1 MGYLARISFIWLLL
15 AIQVQ
20 AETSGS
26 LEITGSYF
34 PKSLGASFDTNITAE
49 AKVVGYEELDDFQL
63 EYEIIIRKSLN
74 DSGKDIVE
82 PRQLFLS
89 KTFGDIDVYLGY
101 RHTFWGVAESRNL
114 VDLINQQD
122 MAAGISPDNKLGAPS
137 ISIETYLG
145 SGELQYWYISRFRE
159 RTFNDTNAHPGFGMP
174 VSSAQFAHA
183 KGSEA
188 SDQALRYANSI
199 GDIDYALSIF
209 DGTAREPLFIVQE
222 LDPPTIAPYY
232 ERMRSVGLEL
242 QYTGESI
249 LYKFEGLTGTQSGKD
264 FDAVVLGTE
273 KTVYTIFETQW
284 DMGVLFEYQY
294 DDRVQA
300 LIDRMIVSGVRL
312 TANDEF
318 DTNFLILYTVDD
330 AFSQSLFGLEASRR
344 LRNGMTLDINYLLYQ
359 SDIQNLPFYSLV
371 DDSELSLTPGYY
383 F

>member
-1 MGYLARISFIWLLL
+1 MGYFVRISCTWLLL

-34 PKSLGASFDTNITAE
+34 PKSLDASFDTNITAE
-49 AKVVGYEELDDFQL
+49 AKVIGYEELDDFQL
-63 EYEIIIRKSLN
+63 QYEIVIRKSLN
-74 DSGKDIVE
+74 DNGKDIIE

-89 KTFGDIDVYLGY
+89 KTFGDIDAYLGY

-122 MAAGISPDNKLGAPS
+122 MAAGMSPDNKLGAPS

-188 SDQALRYANSI
+188 SDHALRYANSI
-199 GDIDYALSIF
+199 GDMDYALSIF

-264 FDAVVLGTE
+264 FDALVLGTE

-294 DDRVQA
+294 DDRAQA

-330 AFSQSLFGLEASRR
+330 AFSQSLFGLEVSRR

-359 SDIQNLPFYSLV
+359 SDRQNLPFYSLV
-371 DDSELSLTPGYY
+371 DDSELSLTLGYY

>member
-1 MGYLARISFIWLLL
+1 
-15 AIQVQ
+15 
-20 AETSGS
+20 
-26 LEITGSYF
+26 
-34 PKSLGASFDTNITAE
+34 
-49 AKVVGYEELDDFQL
+49 
-63 EYEIIIRKSLN
+63 
-74 DSGKDIVE
+74 
-82 PRQLFLS
+82 
-89 KTFGDIDVYLGY
+89 
-101 RHTFWGVAESRNL
+101 
-114 VDLINQQD
+114 
-122 MAAGISPDNKLGAPS
+122 MAAGMSPDNKLGAPS

-284 DMGVLFEYQY
+284 DMGVLFEYKY
-294 DDRVQA
+294 DDRAQV
-300 LIDRMIVSGVRL
+300 LIDRTIVSGVRL

-318 DTNFLILYTVDD
+318 DTNFLVLYTVDD

-371 DDSELSLTPGYY
+371 DDSELSLTLGYY

>member
-1 MGYLARISFIWLLL
+1 
-15 AIQVQ
+15 
-20 AETSGS
+20 
-26 LEITGSYF
+26 
-34 PKSLGASFDTNITAE
+34 
-49 AKVVGYEELDDFQL
+49 
-63 EYEIIIRKSLN
+63 
-74 DSGKDIVE
+74 
-82 PRQLFLS
+82 
-89 KTFGDIDVYLGY
+89 
-101 RHTFWGVAESRNL
+101 
-114 VDLINQQD
+114 
-122 MAAGISPDNKLGAPS
+122 MAAGISSDNKLGAPS

-145 SGELQYWYISRFRE
+145 SGELQYWYIPRFRE
-159 RTFNDTNAHPGFGMP
+159 RTFNDVNAHPGFGMF
-174 VSSAQFAHA
+174 VSPAQYANV
-183 KGSEA
+183 KGSKA

-222 LDPPTIAPYY
+222 LEQPTIVPYY
-232 ERMRSVGLEL
+232 ERTRSVGLEL

-249 LYKFEGLTGTQSGKD
+249 LYKVEGLTGIQSEKD
-264 FDAVVLGTE
+264 FDAVVLGAE

-294 DDRVQA
+294 DDRAQA

-330 AFSQSLFGLEASRR
+330 AFSQSLLGLEASRR

-359 SDIQNLPFYSLV
+359 SDQQNLPFHSLV
-371 DDSELSLTPGYY
+371 DDSELSLTLGYY

>member
-1 MGYLARISFIWLLL
+1 MGYFAKISGIWLLL

-26 LEITGSYF
+26 MEITGSYF
-34 PKSLGASFDTNITAE
+34 PKSLGASFDTNISAE
-49 AKVVGYEELDDFQL
+49 AKVIGYEELDDFQL
-63 EYEIIIRKSLN
+63 EYEIVIRKSLN
-74 DSGKDIVE
+74 DNGKDIIE

-122 MAAGISPDNKLGAPS
+122 MAAGMSPDNKLGAPS
-137 ISIETYLG
+137 FSIETYLG
-145 SGELQYWYISRFRE
+145 SGELQYWFIPRFRE
-159 RTFNDTNAHPGFGMP
+159 RTFNGINAHPGFGIP
-174 VSSAQFAHA
+174 VSPAKFAHI
-183 KGSEA
+183 KGSKA

-209 DGTAREPLFIVQE
+209 DGTAREPLILFQE
-222 LDPPTIAPYY
+222 SYPPTITPYY

-249 LYKFEGLTGTQSGKD
+249 LYKFEGLTGTQSEKV

-273 KTVYTIFETQW
+273 KTVYSVFETQW
-284 DMGVLFEYQY
+284 DMGIIIEYQY
-294 DDRVQA
+294 DDRAQA
-300 LIDRMIVSGVRL
+300 LLDRTLVSGIRL
-312 TANDEF
+312 AANDEF
-318 DTNFLILYTVDD
+318 DTSLLILYTVDD
-330 AFSQSLFGLEASRR
+330 EFSQSVFGLEASRR
-344 LRNGMTLDINYLLYQ
+344 LRNGMTLDLSYLLHK
-359 SDIQNLPFYSLV
+359 SDEQHLPLYSLI
-371 DDSELSLTPGYY
+371 DDSELSLTLGYY

>member
-1 MGYLARISFIWLLL
+1 MGYFAKILCIWLLL
-15 AIQVQ
+15 VIQVK

-34 PKSLGASFDTNITAE
+34 PKSLGTSFDTNISAE
-49 AKVVGYEELDDFQL
+49 AKFIGYEELDDFQL

-74 DSGKDIVE
+74 DNGKDIVE

-89 KTFGDIDVYLGY
+89 KTFGDIDAYLGY

-137 ISIETYLG
+137 ISIETYFG

-159 RTFNDTNAHPGFGMP
+159 RTFNDANAHPGFGIP
-174 VSSAQFAHA
+174 VSPAQFAHV
-183 KGSEA
+183 KGSKA
-188 SDQALRYANSI
+188 SDQALRYASSI
-199 GDIDYALSIF
+199 GDIDYAFSIF
-209 DGTAREPLFIVQE
+209 DGTVREPLILIQE
-222 LDPPTIAPYY
+222 LEQPTIAPYY

-249 LYKFEGLTGTQSGKD
+249 LYKFEGLSGTQSEKD
-264 FDAVVLGTE
+264 FSAVVLGTE
-273 KTVYTIFETQW
+273 KTVYSVFETQW
-284 DMGVLFEYQY
+284 DMGLLLEYQY
-294 DDRVQA
+294 DDRAQA
-300 LIDRMIVSGVRL
+300 LIDRMIFSGIRV

-318 DTNFLILYTVDD
+318 DTSLLLLYTVDD
-330 AFSQSLFGLEASRR
+330 TFSQSLFGLEASRR
-344 LRNGMTLDINYLLYQ
+344 LRNGMTLDLSYELYQ
-359 SDIQNLPFYSLV
+359 SDTQNLPFYSLI
-371 DDSELSLTPGYY
+371 DDSKLSVTMGYY

>member
-1 MGYLARISFIWLLL
+1 MGYFAKISCTWLLL

-34 PKSLGASFDTNITAE
+34 PKSLDASFDTNITAE
-49 AKVVGYEELDDFQL
+49 AKVIGYEELDDFELQ
-63 EYEIIIRKSLN
+63 YEIVIRKSLN
-74 DSGKDIVE
+74 DNGKDIIE

-122 MAAGISPDNKLGAPS
+122 MAAGMSPDNKLGAPS

-188 SDQALRYANSI
+188 SDQALR
-199 GDIDYALSIF
+199 
-209 DGTAREPLFIVQE
+209 
-222 LDPPTIAPYY
+222 
-232 ERMRSVGLEL
+232 
-242 QYTGESI
+242 
-249 LYKFEGLTGTQSGKD
+249 
-264 FDAVVLGTE
+264 
-273 KTVYTIFETQW
+273 
-284 DMGVLFEYQY
+284 
-294 DDRVQA
+294 
-300 LIDRMIVSGVRL
+300 
-312 TANDEF
+312 
-318 DTNFLILYTVDD
+318 
-330 AFSQSLFGLEASRR
+330 
-344 LRNGMTLDINYLLYQ
+344 
-359 SDIQNLPFYSLV
+359 
-371 DDSELSLTPGYY
+371 LSLIHI
-383 F
+383 

>member
-1 MGYLARISFIWLLL
+1 MRYFARISCIWLLL
-15 AIQVQ
+15 AIQVK

-49 AKVVGYEELDDFQL
+49 AKVIGYNELDDFQL

-74 DSGKDIVE
+74 DNGKDIVE

-101 RHTFWGVAESRNL
+101 RHAFWGVAESKNL

-122 MAAGISPDNKLGAPS
+122 LAAGISSDNKLGAPS

-145 SGELQYWYISRFRE
+145 SGELQYWYIPRFRE
-159 RTFNDTNAHPGFGMP
+159 RTFNDVNAHPGFGMF
-174 VSSAQFAHA
+174 VSPAQYANV
-183 KGSEA
+183 KGSKA

-222 LDPPTIAPYY
+222 LEQPTIVPYY
-232 ERMRSVGLEL
+232 ERTRSVGLEL

-249 LYKFEGLTGTQSGKD
+249 LYKVEGLTGIQSEKD
-264 FDAVVLGTE
+264 FDAVVLGAE

-294 DDRVQA
+294 DDRAQA

-330 AFSQSLFGLEASRR
+330 AFSQSLLGLEASRR

-359 SDIQNLPFYSLV
+359 SDQQNLPFHSLV
-371 DDSELSLTPGYY
+371 DDSELSLTLGYY

>member
-1 MGYLARISFIWLLL
+1 MGYFAKISGIWLLL

-26 LEITGSYF
+26 IEITGSYF
-34 PKSLGASFDTNITAE
+34 PKSLDASFDTNITAE
-49 AKVVGYEELDDFQL
+49 AKVIGYEELDDFQL
-63 EYEIIIRKSLN
+63 EYEIVIRKSLN

-101 RHTFWGVAESRNL
+101 RHTFWGVAESRNV

-137 ISIETYLG
+137 ISIDTYLG

-174 VSSAQFAHA
+174 VSLAQFAHA
-183 KGSEA
+183 KGSKA

-209 DGTAREPLFIVQE
+209 DGTVREPLILVQE
-222 LDPPTIAPYY
+222 SDPPTIAPHY
-232 ERMRSVGLEL
+232 ERMRSIGLEL

-249 LYKFEGLTGTQSGKD
+249 LYKFEGLTGTQSEKD

-273 KTVYTIFETQW
+273 KTVYSVFETQW

-294 DDRVQA
+294 DDRAQA
-300 LIDRMIVSGVRL
+300 LIDRMIVSGVRV

-318 DTNFLILYTVDD
+318 DTNFLILYSVDD
-330 AFSQSLFGLEASRR
+330 AFSQSIFGFEASRR
-344 LRNGMTLDINYLLYQ
+344 LRNGMTLD
-359 SDIQNLPFYSLV
+359 
-371 DDSELSLTPGYY
+371 LSLIHI
-383 F
+383 

>member
-1 MGYLARISFIWLLL
+1 
-15 AIQVQ
+15 
-20 AETSGS
+20 
-26 LEITGSYF
+26 
-34 PKSLGASFDTNITAE
+34 
-49 AKVVGYEELDDFQL
+49 
-63 EYEIIIRKSLN
+63 
-74 DSGKDIVE
+74 
-82 PRQLFLS
+82 
-89 KTFGDIDVYLGY
+89 
-101 RHTFWGVAESRNL
+101 
-114 VDLINQQD
+114 
-122 MAAGISPDNKLGAPS
+122 MAAGISADNKLGAPS

-145 SGELQYWYISRFRE
+145 SGELQYWYIPRFRE
-159 RTFNDTNAHPGFGMP
+159 RTFNDANAHPGFGMP
-174 VSSAQFAHA
+174 VSPAQFAHA
-183 KGSEA
+183 KGSKA

-199 GDIDYALSIF
+199 GDIDYAFSIF

-294 DDRVQA
+294 DDRAQA

-359 SDIQNLPFYSLV
+359 SDRQNLPFYSLV
-371 DDSELSLTPGYY
+371 DDSELSFTLGYY

>member
-1 MGYLARISFIWLLL
+1 
-15 AIQVQ
+15 
-20 AETSGS
+20 
-26 LEITGSYF
+26 
-34 PKSLGASFDTNITAE
+34 
-49 AKVVGYEELDDFQL
+49 
-63 EYEIIIRKSLN
+63 
-74 DSGKDIVE
+74 
-82 PRQLFLS
+82 
-89 KTFGDIDVYLGY
+89 
-101 RHTFWGVAESRNL
+101 
-114 VDLINQQD
+114 
-122 MAAGISPDNKLGAPS
+122 MAAGMSPDNKLGAPS

-264 FDAVVLGTE
+264 FDALVLGTE

-294 DDRVQA
+294 DDRAQA
-300 LIDRMIVSGVRL
+300 QINQMIVSGVRL

-318 DTNFLILYTVDD
+318 DTSIVLLYTSDKD
-330 AFSQSLFGLEASRR
+330 LNQSLIGLEASRR
-344 LRNGMTLDINYLLYQ
+344 LRSGMTLDFNYLLYQ
-359 SDIQNLPFYSLV
+359 SDGQDLPFYSLI
-371 DDSELSLTPGYY
+371 DDSEFSLKLGYY

>member
-1 MGYLARISFIWLLL
+1 MRYFARISCIWLLL
-15 AIQVQ
+15 AIQVK

-49 AKVVGYEELDDFQL
+49 AKVIGYNELDDFQL

-74 DSGKDIVE
+74 DNGKDIVE

-101 RHTFWGVAESRNL
+101 RHAFWGVAESKNL

-122 MAAGISPDNKLGAPS
+122 LAAGISSDNKLGAPS

-145 SGELQYWYISRFRE
+145 SGELQYWYIPRFRE
-159 RTFNDTNAHPGFGMP
+159 RTFNDVNAHPGFGMF
-174 VSSAQFAHA
+174 VSPAQYAHL
-183 KGSEA
+183 KGSKA

-222 LDPPTIAPYY
+222 LEQPTIVPYY
-232 ERMRSVGLEL
+232 ERTRSVGLEL

-249 LYKFEGLTGTQSGKD
+249 LYKVEGLTGIQSEKD
-264 FDAVVLGTE
+264 FDAVVLGAE

-294 DDRVQA
+294 DDRAQA

-330 AFSQSLFGLEASRR
+330 AFSQSLLGLEASRR

-359 SDIQNLPFYSLV
+359 SDQQNLPFHSLV
-371 DDSELSLTPGYY
+371 DDSELSLTLGYY

>member
-1 MGYLARISFIWLLL
+1 MGYFAKISGIWLLL

-26 LEITGSYF
+26 IEITGSYF
-34 PKSLGASFDTNITAE
+34 PKSLDASFDTNITAE
-49 AKVVGYEELDDFQL
+49 AKVIGYEELDDFQL
-63 EYEIIIRKSLN
+63 EYEIVIRKSLN
-74 DSGKDIVE
+74 DNGKDIIE

-101 RHTFWGVAESRNL
+101 RHTFWGVVESRNL

-122 MAAGISPDNKLGAPS
+122 MAAGMSPDNKLGAPS

-264 FDAVVLGTE
+264 FDALVLGTE

-284 DMGVLFEYQY
+284 DMGVLFEYKY
-294 DDRVQA
+294 DDRAQA
-300 LIDRMIVSGVRL
+300 LIDRTIVSGVRL

-318 DTNFLILYTVDD
+318 DTNFLVLYTVDD

-371 DDSELSLTPGYY
+371 DDSELSLTLGYY

>member
-1 MGYLARISFIWLLL
+1 MGYFAKISGIWLLL

-26 LEITGSYF
+26 IEITGSYF
-34 PKSLGASFDTNITAE
+34 PKSLDASFDTNITAE
-49 AKVVGYEELDDFQL
+49 AKVIGYEELDDFQL
-63 EYEIIIRKSLN
+63 EYEIVIRKSLN
-74 DSGKDIVE
+74 DNGKDIIE
-82 PRQLFLS
+82 PRQLFFA

-101 RHTFWGVAESRNL
+101 RHTFWGVGESRNL

-122 MAAGISPDNKLGAPS
+122 MAAGMSPDNKLGAPS

-188 SDQALRYANSI
+188 SDQALRYANSL

-232 ERMRSVGLEL
+232 ERTSSVGLEL

-294 DDRVQA
+294 DDRAQA

-330 AFSQSLFGLEASRR
+330 AFSQSLFGLEVSRR

-359 SDIQNLPFYSLV
+359 SDRQNLPFYSLV
-371 DDSELSLTPGYY
+371 DDSELSLTLGYY

>member
-1 MGYLARISFIWLLL
+1 MGYFVRISCTWLLL

-34 PKSLGASFDTNITAE
+34 PKSLDASFDTNITAE
-49 AKVVGYEELDDFQL
+49 AKVIGYEELDDFQL
-63 EYEIIIRKSLN
+63 EYEIVIRKSLN
-74 DSGKDIVE
+74 DNGKDIIE

-89 KTFGDIDVYLGY
+89 KTFGDIDAYLGY
-101 RHTFWGVAESRNL
+101 RHTFWGVAESRNI

-122 MAAGISPDNKLGAPS
+122 LAAGIFADNKLGAPS

-264 FDAVVLGTE
+264 FDALVLGTE

-294 DDRVQA
+294 DDRAQA

-318 DTNFLILYTVDD
+318 DTNFLVLYTVDD

-371 DDSELSLTPGYY
+371 DDSELSLTLGYY